1 MSGENGADEF
11 KNGTNGINNIKVKD
25 PKKLDDFKNGLKES
39 NGGSADGGSDKS
51 SVVGNQ
57 EELTDVLSEQEK
69 SKTKELSKACND
81 SLAVINECL
90 NSGNEMIKA
99 GKVKKFEEIMIK
111 MADVKK
117 KGVTVA
123 EKEDFLR
130 PEITKANQKLGQDFK
145 EWEAAEKEKKQ
156 KEKKAQT
163 EKKWMEIQE
172 KYHAGT
178 IYQNEE
184 GDTIKIAGFKNGSVE
199 AHYDKKGSKE
209 TIKRVFRK
217 WYKIDELLAGYT
229 RMENESEKTGESIT
243 SQEES
248 QTEPENQEPGDVTP
262 ERTVEAAE
270 AANLTQ
276 ESGELFSEKEKEI
289 LDVYKENIIEILEDI
304 KNKDYVKIGYPSEKV
319 GEKIAME
326 SACAWNQFKEY
337 MINEKQFNNDDK
349 AVKAWEMLRK
359 EIG

>member
-1 MSGENGADEF
+1 M
-11 KNGTNGINNIKVKD
+11 
-25 PKKLDDFKNGLKES
+25 
-39 NGGSADGGSDKS
+39 
-51 SVVGNQ
+51 
-57 EELTDVLSEQEK
+57 
-69 SKTKELSKACND
+69 
-81 SLAVINECL
+81 
-90 NSGNEMIKA
+90 
-99 GKVKKFEEIMIK
+99 
-111 MADVKK
+111 
-117 KGVTVA
+117 
-123 EKEDFLR
+123 
-130 PEITKANQKLGQDFK
+130 
-145 EWEAAEKEKKQ
+145 
-156 KEKKAQT
+156 
-163 EKKWMEIQE
+163 
-172 KYHAGT
+172 
-178 IYQNEE
+178 
-184 GDTIKIAGFKNGSVE
+184 
-199 AHYDKKGSKE
+199 
-209 TIKRVFRK
+209 
-217 WYKIDELLAGYT
+217 AGYT